1 MNALKKVRLAV
12 VAVCV
17 VLIGVV
23 TAVGILYDSTALV
36 KNMTD
41 TIFSEN
47 QLYEREHVE
56 QGIVFLYGPIL
67 TICGILNLI
76 LFRKKAIVSG
86 ILLTAAVL
94 LLILRAYVVATNLFS
109 VFCGIYVL
117 ATVIVCIIDTF
128 RIYKSERTLRTQKR

>member
-1 MNALKKVRLAV
+1 MNAFKKIMLPV

-17 VLIGVV
+17 VFFGMC
-23 TAVGILYDSTALV
+23 TAAGILYDSTALV
-36 KNMTD
+36 KNAAD
-41 TIFSEN
+41 TVFPGN

-76 LFRKKAIVSG
+76 LLRKKAIVSG
-86 ILLTAAVL
+86 ILLTAAVP
-94 LLILRAYVVATNLFS
+94 LLILRAYVVATNPFS

-117 ATVIVCIIDTF
+117 AAVIVCIIDTV